1 MKKYTYLIS
10 TIYIHQCRKYHAIP
24 IHTTS
29 TTLDINNCFIFE
41 ENVLEGNIF
50 HCKEDKMFL
59 KSGLD
64 EVFEYKKFSIS
75 WPDTGAVD
83 TLGSV

>member
-1 MKKYTYLIS
+1 MYL
-10 TIYIHQCRKYHAIP
+10 
-24 IHTTS
+24 
-29 TTLDINNCFIFE
+29 
-41 ENVLEGNIF
+41 LEGNIF

-75 WPDTGAVD
+75 WPDTDAVD

>member
-1 MKKYTYLIS
+1 M
-10 TIYIHQCRKYHAIP
+10 
-24 IHTTS
+24 
-29 TTLDINNCFIFE
+29 NCFIFE
-41 ENVLEGNIF
+41 ENVLEENIF

-59 KSGLD
+59 KGGLD

>member
-1 MKKYTYLIS
+1 
-10 TIYIHQCRKYHAIP
+10 
-24 IHTTS
+24 
-29 TTLDINNCFIFE
+29 
-41 ENVLEGNIF
+41 
-50 HCKEDKMFL
+50 MFL